1 MQHACI
7 VHRRWLWRA
16 LLTDH
21 ACACAWYR
29 RPLQVLAAAASQAVR
44 EHVAAGLSSPQL
56 GLAPPIPD
64 AWSSTATTSA
74 TSTQGAKAQVVLGEV
89 LSTKR
94 RVSIQ
99 EGDFPYAPAGY
110 PDAIVENVFQFEG
123 GQTVEINGAC
133 LELAHSSAIPFSSL
147 FAWLPAAHDGGVVT
161 HHGEP
166 AHRWV
171 YTVAGVFG
179 AEVLFGTNNLPVAM
193 TENFTDPSTK
203 RPASV
208 TYEFANFTA
217 SALPGWDRTWSAMTR
232 ACAKPPRCE
241 KPPAASQPQN
251 VTMFIFHPPNNF
263 EIAGQ
268 DLGDPLGD
276 TLFVCQDILGGKP
289 NATDHDYQW
298 LSKWTVELLPWW
310 GQYQNCNGQ
319 PSIPCPGPAT
329 RLT

>member
-44 EHVAAGLSSPQL
+44 EHVAAGSPQL

-110 PDAIVENVFQFEG
+110 PDAIVEKVFQFEG

-217 SALPGWDRTWSAMTR
+217 SALPGWDKTWSAMQR

-241 KPPAASQPQN
+241 KLWRCHLWSRR
-251 VTMFIFHPPNNF
+251 
-263 EIAGQ
+263 
-268 DLGDPLGD
+268 DLHEVEGELG
-276 TLFVCQDILGGKP
+276 CG
-289 NATDHDYQW
+289 
-298 LSKWTVELLPWW
+298 
-310 GQYQNCNGQ
+310 
-319 PSIPCPGPAT
+319 
-329 RLT
+329 